1 MDADSELIVSWLV
14 AGRDAESAY
23 ASFANELADQI
34 VSLDWL
40 LSAVSANRWLRF
52 TSETPLLD
60 SALEKY
66 DPVSAP
72 ALPFRQ
78 TRDVCPCDIRAFWAV
93 KLTFQ
98 AERHREREKAFKAC
112 T

>member
-72 ALPFRQ
+72 ALPFRKH
-78 TRDVCPCDIRAFWAV
+78 A
-93 KLTFQ
+93 TFVPAIFARFGRQ
-98 AERHREREKAFKAC
+98 NRLFKRNATEREKRLD
-112 T
+112 

>member
-40 LSAVSANRWLRF
+40 LRAISAN
-52 TSETPLLD
+52 
-60 SALEKY
+60 
-66 DPVSAP
+66 
-72 ALPFRQ
+72 
-78 TRDVCPCDIRAFWAV
+78 
-93 KLTFQ
+93 
-98 AERHREREKAFKAC
+98 
-112 T
+112 

>member
-40 LSAVSANRWLRF
+40 LSGSQCEPMV
-52 TSETPLLD
+52 E
-60 SALEKY
+60 
-66 DPVSAP
+66 VH
-72 ALPFRQ
+72 Q
-78 TRDVCPCDIRAFWAV
+78 
-93 KLTFQ
+93 
-98 AERHREREKAFKAC
+98 
-112 T
+112 